1 MIETKP
7 FQPMKLEEERDENDK
22 KVSVRI
28 NQEEAAMIKEDQELF
43 QLDRDST
50 TIKLLMKLGHNVI
63 HGKSNAEIFRWIAS
77 DRRQRRV
84 I

>member
-1 MIETKP
+1 MSEERP

-28 NQEEAAMIKEDQELF
+28 NKEEAEMLKMNQELF

-50 TIKLLMKLGHNVI
+50 TIKILMKLGHNVI
-63 HGKSNAEIFRWIAS
+63 HGQSNAEVMKWLCS
-77 DRRQRRV
+77 SRRQKRIV
-84 I
+84 